1 MIDLFYSNIRRYSNI
16 VRSFLDFMEQKENSE
31 CYGTDDEK
39 MYIDKFQTVEECAFA
54 CKDVRI
60 GSRMSRWFTFGGYT
74 DDSAFSPG
82 CDSDKKQMCHCYCET
97 VDECTE
103 KERHGF
109 RLYMYTP
116 HPKGKC

>member
-1 MIDLFYSNIRRYSNI
+1 MVN
-16 VRSFLDFMEQKENSE
+16 ENSE

-39 MYIDKFQTVEECAFA
+39 MYIDKFQTVEECAYA

-74 DDSAFSPG
+74 DDSAFSAG
-82 CDSDKKQMCHCYCET
+82 CEIVDKVSFCHCYCET
-97 VDECTE
+97 VDECNE
-103 KERHGF
+103 KEKHGF

-116 HPKGKC
+116 HPEGKC